1 MLFGRWNADLR
12 GPRHTECRTVQRCD
26 RHGNVACA
34 AIFRSLQAA
43 IDGGAK
49 PDPRRSRSCGF
60 ASSNHEADEAQ
71 VNESIS
77 AHQAGRG
84 ALALGQLRAAT
95 SGICDTT
102 ASAEVKWLS
111 GFSLAATFE
120 GEFSSVTRSYAGKGV
135 VRYAW

>member
-26 RHGNVACA
+26 RHGSVACGA
-34 AIFRSLQAA
+34 VLRSLQAA

-49 PDPRRSRSCGF
+49 PTPRRSRSCGF

-77 AHQAGRG
+77 AHEAGRG

-95 SGICDTT
+95 SGIWDTT

-111 GFSLAATFE
+111 GFSLPAHLRGRVAT
-120 GEFSSVTRSYAGKGV
+120 V
-135 VRYAW
+135 